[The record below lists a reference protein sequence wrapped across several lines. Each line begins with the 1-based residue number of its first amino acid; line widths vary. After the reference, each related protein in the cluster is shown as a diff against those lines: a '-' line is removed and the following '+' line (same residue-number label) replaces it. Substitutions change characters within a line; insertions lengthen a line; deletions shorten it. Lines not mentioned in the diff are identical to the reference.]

1 MSINLNGYNVL
12 ITGGSSGMG
21 YEMTKTLLAHGATV
35 VIAARNKA
43 KLDKAYESL
52 NTKENDVYAVQMDVT
67 NEDSITRVLNWYQE
81 KFDHLDLL
89 INNAGVGGN
98 IKGLE
103 TYRKSGQFFDIPT
116 SAFNLIFDTNVL
128 GYFLVSKAFSPM
140 MIKQGK
146 GQIIYTSTSTETM
159 TRKGMIPYGPS
170 KSAGEAMSDV
180 LSKELQDKGV
190 MSNVICP
197 GGFTRTPLATPDM
210 IEFFKKNNMPIL
222 EPTIL
227 NRPILFLASKDSQN
241 ITGEKIIGNEFDTF
255 LQEHH
260 IELDY

>member
-21 YEMTKTLLAHGATV
+21 YEMTKTLLSHGATV
-35 VIAARNKA
+35 VIAARNKE
-43 KLDKAYESL
+43 KLDKAYETL
-52 NTKENDVYAVQMDVT
+52 NSEENDVYAIQMDVT
-67 NEDSITRVLNWYQE
+67 DEESISKASDWYQE

-103 TYRKSGQFFDIPT
+103 EYRKSGQFFDIPT

-128 GYFLVSKAFSPM
+128 GYFLVSKAFAPM

-159 TRKGMIPYGPS
+159 TRKGMVPYGPS

-180 LSKELQDKGV
+180 LSKELQDQGV
-190 MSNVICP
+190 MVNVICP

-222 EPTIL
+222 EPTVL
-227 NRPILFLASKDSQN
+227 NRPILFLASKDAQN
-241 ITGEKIIGNEFDTF
+241 ITGEKVIGSKFDEFLSD
-255 LQEHH
+255 HN
-260 IELDY
+260 IKLDY